1 MKYNTLSFGGE
12 LWVAYPAG
20 LRFPSAFAQS
30 YPFRGRRI
38 VSKVLYSLN
47 RLHIDKVLLRKTEMV
62 PFVKD
67 IAGAEGVAFF
77 WPSRKR
83 STGRFYGYKVS
94 NDRICEYWKIGVTE
108 QECERIKRESHN
120 SNIAAAFAEGVF
132 EVAKCLGVEDG
143 ETFTI
148 ARYEPLPACAK
159 SLSLTD
165 EVLAKVKQARLKIAA
180 AGYQHGDF
188 GWHNLKI
195 CGDKLWVLDWEEM
208 SQDLPKLTDEISFE
222 IMRAHYN
229 KGLSI
234 QETWSL
240 IKTRYCKNHART
252 REVLETFESMYNRKI
267 ALETELLLLCRC
279 YVESTQ

>member
-12 LWVAYPAG
+12 LWVAYPTG
-20 LRFPSAFAQS
+20 LRFPEAFAQC
-30 YPFRGRRI
+30 YPFRGRGI
-38 VSKVLYSLN
+38 VSKMLYSLN
-47 RLHIDKVLLRKTEMV
+47 RLHIDKVLLRKIEMV

-67 IAGAEGVAFF
+67 IAGAESVAFF

-83 STGRFYGYKVS
+83 STGRFYGYKVT
-94 NDRICEYWKIGVTE
+94 NDRICEYWKIGVTG
-108 QECERIKRESHN
+108 QERERIKRESHN

-132 EVAKCLGVEDG
+132 EVAKCLGVENDANL
-143 ETFTI
+143 TI
-148 ARYEPLPACAK
+148 ARYEPLPVDAK
-159 SLSLTD
+159 SLPLTG

-222 IMRAHYN
+222 MMLAHYN

-240 IKTRYCKNHART
+240 IKMRHCENPVGARK
-252 REVLETFESMYNRKI
+252 VLETFESMFNRKLTME
-267 ALETELLLLCRC
+267 AELLLLCRN
-279 YVESTQ
+279 YVESMQ